1 MKIDAYTKVI
11 LTLIATLLIVLVVR
25 SFQNPPAVLAQQPIP
40 GPQHVI
46 IDGLST
52 IGGGLVSIGF
62 DGLPVHETSIKIQ
75 SFPGEPVVIKG
86 VDLPT
91 PGQPIPVYIVNPVTK
106 PKK

>member
-1 MKIDAYTKVI
+1 M
-11 LTLIATLLIVLVVR
+11 
-25 SFQNPPAVLAQQPIP
+25 SS
-40 GPQHVI
+40 

-91 PGQPIPVYIVNPVTK
+91 PGQPIPV
-106 PKK
+106 